1 FSFFLF
7 FFQAEDG
14 IRDFHVTGVQTCALP
29 ISHAANWNSFDP
41 LALSALPH
49 VTLLE
54 LPASAAPSPG
64 GASCVCCVHPEPG
77 APPVVSTAR
86 MVLTFDVPAVPTSSH
101 TVGAVRLPASVAS
114 SYAVSS
120 GGSAVPSW
128 PPVSIARSTFWFVF
142 RPAVTI
148 CASALTPSCQSSPS
162 FGAAALSKN

>member
-77 APPVVSTAR
+77 APPVVSTR
-86 MVLTFDVPAVPTSSH
+86 SEERR
-101 TVGAVRLPASVAS
+101 VGKECRGRWGP
-114 SYAVSS
+114 
-120 GGSAVPSW
+120 
-128 PPVSIARSTFWFVF
+128 
-142 RPAVTI
+142 
-148 CASALTPSCQSSPS
+148 
-162 FGAAALSKN
+162 GAAKKEKDAG